1 MKAAIMFVHNIDD
14 DFFAVS
20 PDKKQEMTNK
30 VPYMIGTNNAEHSWL
45 LPFVMH
51 LPPVADE
58 ALVQKFLG
66 GPLIAAMGEE
76 QAAKV
81 AKQAYDGMVQV
92 YSGKSPFAKDAAE
105 FPLYIFKRAMA
116 DQVR

>member
-1 MKAAIMFVHNIDD
+1 MFVHNMDD

-20 PDKKQEMTNK
+20 PDLKQEMTNK

-45 LPFVMH
+45 LPFIMH

-58 ALVQKFLG
+58 ALVQKFIG
-66 GPLIAAMGEE
+66 GPLIAVMGEE
-76 QAAKV
+76 LAAKV

-92 YSGKSPFAKDAAE
+92 YGANAPFAKDTAD
-105 FPLYIFKRAMA
+105 FPLYVFKRAMA
-116 DQVR
+116 DQV